1 MSFPRVVSVN
11 VALPRTLEEK
21 PLLVSGIDKLPRLG
35 PVTVQDQGL
44 EGDGVGDTTW
54 HGGTAQAVYAF
65 AQEDYDFWAGEFGG
79 PLRPGFFG
87 DNLTTSGIDL
97 NSRVIG
103 EQWRVGTARF
113 QVTSVR
119 TPCDRFERW
128 MGLNGHPAEGWSE
141 RFVRRGRPGVY
152 LAVLDRGWVQSG
164 DPVDVLD
171 VPPHGVTAGTMFR
184 ALTTEPSL
192 LPLLLELDGLP
203 LHVYDTAQEYVD
215 RARR

>member
-1 MSFPRVVSVN
+1 MGFPRLVSVN
-11 VALPRTLEEK
+11 VGLPRTLEAK

-35 PVTVQDQGL
+35 PVTVGDQGL
-44 EGDGVGDTTW
+44 EGDGVQDRRW

-65 AQEDYDFWAGEFGG
+65 AQEDYDFWAGELGG

-87 DNLTTSGIDL
+87 DNLTTTGIDL

-103 EQWRVGTARF
+103 EQWRIGTARF

-119 TPCDRFERW
+119 TPCATFERW
-128 MGLNGHPAEGWSE
+128 MGLNGHPREGWND
-141 RFVRRGRPGVY
+141 RFIRRGRPGVY
-152 LAVLDRGWVQSG
+152 LSVLERGWVQTG
-164 DPVDVLD
+164 DLVDVID
-171 VPPHGVTAGTMFR
+171 VPDHGMTAGTMFR
-184 ALTTEPSL
+184 ALTTEPTL

-215 RARR
+215 TTV

>member
-1 MSFPRVVSVN
+1 MAAHLVSVN
-11 VALPRTLEEK
+11 VAMPRTLEAK

-35 PVTVQDQGL
+35 PVGVHDQGL

-65 AQEDYDFWAGEFGG
+65 AQEDYDHWADELGG
-79 PLRPGFFG
+79 PIRPGFFG
-87 DNLTTSGIDL
+87 DNLTTRGIDL

-119 TPCDRFERW
+119 TPCPRFDRW
-128 MGLNGHPAEGWSE
+128 MGLNGHPEEGWSQ

-152 LAVLDRGWVQSG
+152 LAVLDRGWVQTG
-164 DPVDVLD
+164 DPVDVID
-171 VPPHGVTAGTMFR
+171 VPDHGVTAGTMFR
-184 ALTTEPSL
+184 ALTTEPTL
-192 LPLLLELDGLP
+192 LPVLLELDGLP
-203 LHVYDTAQEYVD
+203 LHVYDKAQAFVD
-215 RARR
+215 GKRR

>member
-1 MSFPRVVSVN
+1 MPFPRLVSVN

-65 AQEDYDFWAGEFGG
+65 AQEDYDFWAGELGG

-87 DNLTTSGIDL
+87 DNLTTAGIDL
-97 NSRVIG
+97 NSASIG

-119 TPCDRFERW
+119 TPCERFERW
-128 MGLNGHPAEGWSE
+128 MGLNGHHS
-141 RFVRRGRPGVY
+141 RRAGPSGSSDVAARASTSPSSTAAGCRAVTRSTSSTCPTTVSPPGPCSGR
-152 LAVLDRGWVQSG
+152 
-164 DPVDVLD
+164 
-171 VPPHGVTAGTMFR
+171 
-184 ALTTEPSL
+184 
-192 LPLLLELDGLP
+192 
-203 LHVYDTAQEYVD
+203 
-215 RARR
+215 